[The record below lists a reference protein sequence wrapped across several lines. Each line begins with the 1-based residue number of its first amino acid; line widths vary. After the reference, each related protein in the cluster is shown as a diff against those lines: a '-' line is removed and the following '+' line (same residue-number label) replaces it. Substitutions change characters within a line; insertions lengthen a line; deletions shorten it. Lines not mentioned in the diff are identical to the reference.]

1 MTESVHEIIRRAE
14 TNYINDSANIGDY
27 VSWSMHETIERIIAY
42 LNSKHITGDKD
53 SLGRD
58 KPFFNIITAV
68 VNIWYR
74 ATDIDRKDIR
84 VTPDKASNTIP
95 AFFANALLQDW
106 MRRERFG
113 VFLNQWGRVLAQYGS
128 AVVKFVEQGG
138 KLIPSVV
145 PWNRIICD
153 QIDFNSLPRIEKLY
167 KTPAQLRAE
176 VLYDQDIVENLIETV
191 NQTRKNLGGTNKDN
205 KSEFIELYEVHGE
218 LSLATYKDAKEM
230 KVREGDD
237 KKYRQQVH
245 IVSYQ
250 KGSDGKYSDYTLYC
264 GYEKQDPYL
273 LTHLI
278 EEEGRSLSIGPVEYL
293 FDAQWMQNHT
303 MKNMKDTLDL
313 ASKLIFQTADSNF
326 VGRNILTQVETGHIL
341 NHADNK
347 PLTQVNNTKA
357 DISSLQNFS
366 NQWRILAQE
375 LTATPDASRGIT
387 PPSGT
392 PLGTTQALLA
402 QSNSLFTVM
411 TQNKGFAIEDMLRL
425 WIIPYL
431 KTKMNTDK
439 EIRVIL
445 DDYDLKKIDAM
456 YVPNEAIRQFNGR
469 AKESILSGELV
480 EPFNPQLEERSIMQ
494 GLASQGNVRFL
505 SPGEVNWKT
514 ALKDIEWE
522 FDIAVTNEP
531 ADKQAALQTLS
542 ALIQSINPE
551 TINNPFT
558 KLLLTK
564 VINLTGVVNPAE
576 LTAVAGEIQSQNVI
590 PNEMAGGV
598 PQAQRNGRAAPVI
611 TAQ

>member
-1 MTESVHEIIRRAE
+1 MIRENSGIIMT
-14 TNYINDSANIGDY
+14 
-27 VSWSMHETIERIIAY
+27 
-42 LNSKHITGDKD
+42 
-53 SLGRD
+53 
-58 KPFFNIITAV
+58 
-68 VNIWYR
+68 
-74 ATDIDRKDIR
+74 
-84 VTPDKASNTIP
+84 
-95 AFFANALLQDW
+95 
-106 MRRERFG
+106 
-113 VFLNQWGRVLAQYGS
+113 
-128 AVVKFVEQGG
+128 
-138 KLIPSVV
+138 
-145 PWNRIICD
+145 C
-153 QIDFNSLPRIEKLY
+153 
-167 KTPAQLRAE
+167 
-176 VLYDQDIVENLIETV
+176 
-191 NQTRKNLGGTNKDN
+191 
-205 KSEFIELYEVHGE
+205 
-218 LSLATYKDAKEM
+218 
-230 KVREGDD
+230 
-237 KKYRQQVH
+237 
-245 IVSYQ
+245 
-250 KGSDGKYSDYTLYC
+250 
-264 GYEKQDPYL
+264 
-273 LTHLI
+273 
-278 EEEGRSLSIGPVEYL
+278 
-293 FDAQWMQNHT
+293 
-303 MKNMKDTLDL
+303 
-313 ASKLIFQTADSNF
+313 
-326 VGRNILTQVETGHIL
+326 
-341 NHADNK
+341 
-347 PLTQVNNTKA
+347 
-357 DISSLQNFS
+357 
-366 NQWRILAQE
+366 
-375 LTATPDASRGIT
+375 
-387 PPSGT
+387 
-392 PLGTTQALLA
+392 
-402 QSNSLFTVM
+402 
-411 TQNKGFAIEDMLRL
+411 
-425 WIIPYL
+425 YL